1 MTEKELWKEETEAEN
16 IVNETCSHG
25 YAYACEKVEPI
36 IIEDYEVF
44 KKKMIELF
52 KDEIINKQLKE
63 N

>member
-1 MTEKELWKEETEAEN
+1 MTEREYWEQQTEAEN
-16 IVNETCSHG
+16 IVNETCSYDYEG
-25 YAYACEKVEPI
+25 SEPI